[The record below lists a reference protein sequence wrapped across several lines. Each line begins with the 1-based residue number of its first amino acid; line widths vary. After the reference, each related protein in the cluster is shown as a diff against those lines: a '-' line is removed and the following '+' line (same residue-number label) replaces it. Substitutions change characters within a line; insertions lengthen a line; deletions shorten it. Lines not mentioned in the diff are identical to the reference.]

1 MSDLGDYGPPQHVK
15 ITDHFAR
22 QASERLP
29 EHDVMAL
36 WFAIL
41 DGRLGRAVL
50 DLRRGERGVAAFGS
64 SYVVFAHDED
74 DPGEVALLTVLDPDK
89 AHVIGRRRD
98 TRLLDLGVGSRV
110 EIKADPEAETYAFA
124 GVDDEGEPAVRVIG
138 GTTGDQGFEIEM
150 TVEEAERLH
159 RSLGRLLRRA

>member
-1 MSDLGDYGPPQHVK
+1 MSDYGHFDTPPQHVK

-50 DLRRGERGVAAFGS
+50 GLRRGERAVAAFGS

-74 DPGEVALLTVLDPDK
+74 DPGEVALLTVLDPDR

-98 TRLLDLGVGSRV
+98 TRLIDLGVGSRSEV
-110 EIKADPEAETYAFA
+110 KSDPEADIYALA
-124 GVDDEGEPAVRVIG
+124 GVNDEDEQVVRVVG
-138 GTTGDQGFEIEM
+138 GTSGGQGFEIEM
-150 TVEEAERLH
+150 TTEEAERLH
-159 RSLGRLLRRA
+159 RSLGKLLRR